1 MRARSPPRRQE
12 RSSLRIEKEPEAQ
25 AAFER
30 HSYRQEKNTHEL
42 EHAPLRKL
50 SREGSQEDIP
60 FRKPVR
66 ESSQE
71 EILYR
76 KPIRELSHE
85 EAVFRK
91 PVRESSQED
100 MNDINSRMKRMQA
113 KERPGSPRRS
123 AESYEESSSSR
134 KLSDEDVFV
143 RKGATKGSI
152 ASTNKLANGLGLT
165 ADIQDRTRQRDRP
178 TSPTMRR
185 QQERPQSPPALG
197 RRPVSPPG
205 LMYKQ
210 SDPSAVEKGRG
221 KDSPTKR
228 PASPPASPR
237 RPLSPKR
244 GVWFGQK
251 EEVTYSE
258 RTISK
263 GQKLCSDIFDEPAPE
278 TPQKGVREPELAVE
292 YYYSTSTDTWAKE
305 KVLVD
310 FSDRP
315 FARGAQN
322 VCFEVKETKP
332 DGSQRRLVAKMPVVQ
347 LPTHAYFDDAMTH
360 VLARDYA
367 DAFNAEKVCERNL
380 SFVEVFVLKLSQRD
394 NMLIHAESMI
404 DPPKHSRHANK
415 SGYVDDSELSEAFA
429 HFTWEASGKRLLI
442 DGIRKL
448 AGDVFCD
455 PCVHSSTDLGFGRK
469 NQGIQGIDDFFRT
482 HRCNTICL
490 RLGLDRCDGTGEV
503 RRSESPDSAP
513 RPPRASALKYQG
525 PSSSA
530 EAKGEARPS
539 LTRASGRT
547 TESDASKSK
556 NSFLKRAWSRA
567 TNIGANLR
575 KGTIANLVDEK

>member
-1 MRARSPPRRQE
+1 MRKQ
-12 RSSLRIEKEPEAQ
+12 
-25 AAFER
+25 
-30 HSYRQEKNTHEL
+30 
-42 EHAPLRKL
+42 
-50 SREGSQEDIP
+50 
-60 FRKPVR
+60 
-66 ESSQE
+66 
-71 EILYR
+71 
-76 KPIRELSHE
+76 
-85 EAVFRK
+85 
-91 PVRESSQED
+91 
-100 MNDINSRMKRMQA
+100 
-113 KERPGSPRRS
+113 
-123 AESYEESSSSR
+123 
-134 KLSDEDVFV
+134 
-143 RKGATKGSI
+143 
-152 ASTNKLANGLGLT
+152 
-165 ADIQDRTRQRDRP
+165 QD
-178 TSPTMRR
+178 
-185 QQERPQSPPALG
+185 RPQSPPALS

-210 SDPSAVEKGRG
+210 NDASITEKGRG

-228 PASPPASPR
+228 GVSPPASPR

-263 GQKLCSDIFDEPAPE
+263 
-278 TPQKGVREPELAVE
+278 TPQKDVREPELAVE

-332 DGSQRRLVAKMPVVQ
+332 DGSQRKLVAKMPVVQ

-380 SFVEVFVLKLSQRD
+380 TFVEVFVLKLSQRD
-394 NMLIHAESMI
+394 NMLIHAESMV
-404 DPPKHSRHANK
+404 DPVKPSRHSTK
-415 SGYVDDSELSEAFA
+415 GHQIDDGDLAEAFA

-455 PCVHSSTDLGFGRK
+455 PSVHSSTDLGFGRK
-469 NQGIQGIDDFFRT
+469 NLGIQGIDDFFRT
-482 HRCNTICL
+482 HR
-490 RLGLDRCDGTGEV
+490 
-503 RRSESPDSAP
+503 
-513 RPPRASALKYQG
+513 
-525 PSSSA
+525 
-530 EAKGEARPS
+530 
-539 LTRASGRT
+539 
-547 TESDASKSK
+547 
-556 NSFLKRAWSRA
+556 
-567 TNIGANLR
+567 

>member
-1 MRARSPPRRQE
+1 
-12 RSSLRIEKEPEAQ
+12 
-25 AAFER
+25 
-30 HSYRQEKNTHEL
+30 
-42 EHAPLRKL
+42 
-50 SREGSQEDIP
+50 
-60 FRKPVR
+60 
-66 ESSQE
+66 
-71 EILYR
+71 
-76 KPIRELSHE
+76 
-85 EAVFRK
+85 
-91 PVRESSQED
+91 
-100 MNDINSRMKRMQA
+100 MKRMQA

-278 TPQKGVREPELAVE
+278 VIIRKETLFMLIVTFLDTTKGRQRARACSGILLQLTLA
-292 YYYSTSTDTWAKE
+292 STSTDTWAKE

-315 FARGAQN
+315 FARFEHEMSGKSNDCCVLGRGAQN

-332 DGSQRRLVAKMPVVQ
+332 DGSQRRL
-347 LPTHAYFDDAMTH
+347 L
-360 VLARDYA
+360 
-367 DAFNAEKVCERNL
+367 
-380 SFVEVFVLKLSQRD
+380 
-394 NMLIHAESMI
+394 
-404 DPPKHSRHANK
+404 
-415 SGYVDDSELSEAFA
+415 
-429 HFTWEASGKRLLI
+429 
-442 DGIRKL
+442 
-448 AGDVFCD
+448 
-455 PCVHSSTDLGFGRK
+455 
-469 NQGIQGIDDFFRT
+469 
-482 HRCNTICL
+482 
-490 RLGLDRCDGTGEV
+490 
-503 RRSESPDSAP
+503 
-513 RPPRASALKYQG
+513 
-525 PSSSA
+525 
-530 EAKGEARPS
+530 
-539 LTRASGRT
+539 
-547 TESDASKSK
+547 
-556 NSFLKRAWSRA
+556 
-567 TNIGANLR
+567 
-575 KGTIANLVDEK
+575 